1 MDASHYKT
9 LTVSRGLVYNY
20 YATPAHEGRP
30 TLLFCHGFPSSSH
43 DWSLFVP
50 FFESRGYGLVIPDM
64 LGYGDTA
71 KPTDPAEYIPSKMSK
86 DLVDLLDAEGVQ
98 QVIAVGFDWYV
109 TK

>member
-1 MDASHYKT
+1 MDRALYKDLKT
-9 LTVSRGLVYNY
+9 SRGFNY
-20 YATPAHEGRP
+20 HYYFSKAQGRTT

-98 QVIAVGFDWYV
+98 QAIAVGFDWYV